1 VISHTHSRSSLMPP
15 LPSPGRL
22 LTAAACA
29 AALLALAPAAG
40 AQTCNP
46 STDANCNEEG
56 SGPGGN
62 PAPLISIS
70 PPTGLTVSQPE
81 LAVSIVMSDESDL
94 ANPTFRVLRNGTD
107 VTGAFSYAKTPGGSG
122 TPTTARATGFVRLA
136 ETGTTQ
142 LRAYV
147 CDARNDQACSDA
159 YATFTLAL
167 PGVDVSP
174 DGTFSEPAGGAV
186 PQQTFTVTNRG
197 SSRAT
202 FALSA
207 SCRNENGDVLS
218 CGSPGPVTLTA
229 GESRNVAATYPL
241 LYPGY
246 VSVALTARQVGSEG
260 VQDAGWVEVLVPGGT
275 GTAQLLPTFTLA
287 PMNAGGTI
295 ERGRCITVATALRG
309 AYECGDLRVA
319 HGLPAA
325 RTYNR
330 AWAPTLLYNGQHA
343 HPTPTV
349 YADVT
354 LQVNAAQP
362 EWVDLTVMLAGGAT
376 HVARF
381 DGKVFTPGVPRRV
394 GVQWDGLKMATGLY
408 KFYVQ
413 VTSHYVNNPAGGGVD
428 SGYVAVVNRSG
439 SAFGA
444 GWWVAG
450 WEQIV
455 AAGPRMLWIGGD
467 GSTRVYETLLA
478 GQRWIARNPDGPADT
493 LAYVAASGSTSA
505 GYVRILPGGGRIE
518 FDAAGRHVRTVNRLG
533 QTTTF
538 QVSGGRIDAIQA
550 PVPAGGGTAPAWAF
564 TYDSPDGNPRLRSV
578 AATSPGAPARTVA
591 LGYSGT
597 DRRVTGITD
606 PDGQGVLFGYATGT
620 YTRRINRQTDRRG
633 TQVHYGYDG
642 LGRMSSSRLQMNP
655 TGANAALDP
664 ETKFLPAESRG
675 VVLAGS
681 TSTASVPAAAVY
693 TRIDGPRPQAEVLD
707 HTYLWL
713 NRDGTLRR
721 IRNPVGA
728 ETRIQYQDGRFP
740 ALATEVSSPT
750 GVISRA
756 WYDSLGHVVQSTEFG
771 AYTPTESVTQT
782 YGWDARCD
790 RPLWVK
796 PARADTIF
804 YGYDTNN
811 CNLLWQRQGRDPER
825 QVDFAYFP
833 GGHALAGMADSVR
846 GPVDAAGRR
855 AVERVTYAPAAT

>member
-1 VISHTHSRSSLMPP
+1 MPSRF
-15 LPSPGRL
+15 SPARL
-22 LTAAACA
+22 LTLGACA
-29 AALLALAPAAG
+29 AALLAGAPAAH

-46 STDANCNEEG
+46 SVDPGCNDDG

-62 PAPLISIS
+62 PAPLVAIS
-70 PPTGLTVSQPE
+70 PPTGLTVSQPD
-81 LAVSIVMSDESDL
+81 LAVSIFMSDEYDL
-94 ANPTFRVLRNGTD
+94 ANATFRVERNGTD
-107 VTGAFSYAKTPGGSG
+107 VTSAFSFARTTGGSG
-122 TPTTARATGFVRLA
+122 SPTTARATGLVRLA
-136 ETGTTQ
+136 ETGATQ
-142 LRAYV
+142 LRASI
-147 CDARNDQACSDA
+147 CDTHSTQACSDA

-186 PQQTFTVTNRG
+186 PQQTFTVANRG
-197 SSRAT
+197 NGQAT
-202 FALSA
+202 FALTA
-207 SCRNENGDVLS
+207 SCRNESGDVLS
-218 CGSPGPVTLTA
+218 CGSPGPVTLAA
-229 GESRNVAATYPL
+229 GESRPVVVTYPL

-246 VSVALTARQVGSEG
+246 VSVALSARQVGNES

-295 ERGRCITVATALRG
+295 ERGQCITVATALRG

-354 LQVNAAQP
+354 LQVNAAPP
-362 EWVDLTVMLAGGAT
+362 EWVDLTVMLPGGAT

-381 DGKVFTPGVPRRV
+381 DGKVFTPGVSRRV
-394 GVQWDGLKMATGLY
+394 GVQWDGLNMATGLY
-408 KFYVQ
+408 KYYVQ

-444 GWWVAG
+444 GWWLAG

-455 AAGPRMLWIGGD
+455 AAGPRMLWIAGD
-467 GSTRVYETLLA
+467 GSTRVYDPLLP

-493 LAYVAASGSTSA
+493 LTYVAASGSAPA
-505 GYVRILPGGGRIE
+505 GYVRSLPGGGRIE
-518 FDAAGRHVRTVNRLG
+518 FDATGRHVRTLNRLG

-538 QVSGGRIDAIQA
+538 QTSGSRLDGILA
-550 PVPAGGGTAPAWAF
+550 PVPAGSGAAPAWTF
-564 TYDSPDGNPRLRSV
+564 TYDSPDGSPRLRSV
-578 AATSPGAPARTVA
+578 TATSPGAAARTVA

-606 PDGQGVLFGYATGT
+606 PDGRGVSFGYTTGT
-620 YTRRINRQTDRRG
+620 YVRRINRQTDRRG
-633 TQVHYGYDG
+633 TAVHYTYDS
-642 LGRMSSSRLQMNP
+642 LGRMSASRLQMNAA
-655 TGANAALDP
+655 GANAAIDP

-675 VVLAGS
+675 VALAGS
-681 TSTASVPAAAVY
+681 TAAAAVPAAAVY
-693 TRIDGPRPQAEVLD
+693 THIDGPRPQAEVLD

-713 NRDGTLRR
+713 NADGTLRR

-740 ALATEVSSPT
+740 ALATEVTSPT

-790 RPLWVK
+790 RPRWVQ
-796 PARADTIF
+796 PARADTLF
-804 YGYDTNN
+804 YGYDPAS
-811 CNLLWQRQGRDPER
+811 CNLL
-825 QVDFAYFP
+825 
-833 GGHALAGMADSVR
+833 
-846 GPVDAAGRR
+846 
-855 AVERVTYAPAAT
+855 